1 MTIKDYLKQ
10 ELKHNSCTDGARII
24 NTIVLSCIGKRPISS
39 VLYELD
45 NSIRAE
51 LSESD
56 DEMSDEISNLSDR
69 EEQVKLLLNMLYVD
83 KLAEC

>member
-10 ELKHNSCTDGARII
+10 ELKHNRGTDGANII
-24 NTIVLSCIGKRPISS
+24 NKIVLECIGKRPLGS

-51 LSESD
+51 LVEDSCSQED
-56 DEMSDEISNLSDR
+56 TYDLNAKK
-69 EEQVKLLLNMLYVD
+69 EQVKLLLNMLYID
-83 KLAEC
+83 KLAEY

>member
-1 MTIKDYLKQ
+1 MTIRDYLKQ
-10 ELKHNSCTDGARII
+10 ELKHNTCTDGASIV
-24 NTIVLSCIGKRPISS
+24 NKIVLSCIGKRPIGS

-51 LSESD
+51 LSETD
-56 DEMSDEISNLSDR
+56 GKMSDEVLNLNER